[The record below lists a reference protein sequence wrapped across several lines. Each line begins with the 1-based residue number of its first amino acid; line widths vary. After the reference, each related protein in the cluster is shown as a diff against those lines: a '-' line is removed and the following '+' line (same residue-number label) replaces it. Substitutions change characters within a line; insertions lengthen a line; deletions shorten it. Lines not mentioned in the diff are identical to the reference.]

1 MYISK
6 GRGKTS
12 IGVEELALYAE
23 PGLFLIR
30 PDNSLFYVSS
40 QSMPF
45 ARPSLQICWV
55 LYAGYL
61 RKTIL
66 RAGMWSE
73 G

>member
-1 MYISK
+1 M
-6 GRGKTS
+6 
-12 IGVEELALYAE
+12 EELALYAE

-45 ARPSLQICWV
+45 ARPSFADMLGAV
-55 LYAGYL
+55 
-61 RKTIL
+61 RFIL
-66 RAGMWSE
+66 EKNYPARGDVASE